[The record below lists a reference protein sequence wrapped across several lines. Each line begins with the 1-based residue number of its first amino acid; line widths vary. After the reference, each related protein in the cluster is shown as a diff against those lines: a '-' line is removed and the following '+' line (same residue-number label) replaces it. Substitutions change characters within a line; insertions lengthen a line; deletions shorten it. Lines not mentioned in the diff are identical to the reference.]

1 MQDPL
6 SRIDLNLLVALQVLM
21 QEKNV
26 TRAAER
32 LFVTQ
37 PAMSKTLN
45 RLRTL
50 LDDELFVRSSHGL
63 TPTPKT
69 LGLERPVNEV
79 LSQLTELVVTNTEFD
94 PANSAA
100 TISLATLGASASV
113 GLPTLINRLRTS
125 APKVMLLS
133 QNIDSKY
140 EERLRSGSLDFA
152 IVARKQHGDDFITHK
167 LMDIKPVLYMRNDH
181 PLASVKRITLEQ
193 RRQYQ
198 HMAVY
203 FPNFETTREDFQK
216 LFASFGILSNV
227 PFLSTNLLVCLETL
241 RETDMLMIASDRLSD
256 SNLVSEHFTCKPLE
270 DSINLK
276 IDALS
281 LVQHVRTKNSPLHQY
296 LTSLI
301 VESFKNRPKRSNCSN
316 SEDDTAANL
325 GAS

>member
-6 SRIDLNLLVALQVLM
+6 SRIDLNLLVSFQVLM

-45 RLRTL
+45 RLRNL

-63 TPTPKT
+63 IPTPKT
-69 LGLERPVNEV
+69 LELEKPVNRI
-79 LSQLTELVVTNTEFD
+79 LAQLTELIVTSTEFD
-94 PANSAA
+94 PANTSA
-100 TISLATLGASASV
+100 TISLATLGASASI
-113 GLPTLINRLRTS
+113 GLPEFIDKLRTQ
-125 APKVMLLS
+125 APNILLIG
-133 QNIDSKY
+133 QNIDNTW

-152 IVARKQHGDDFITHK
+152 IMAKKTFGDEFVTHK
-167 LMDIKPVLYMRNDH
+167 LLNIHPVLYMSRDH
-181 PLASVKRITLEQ
+181 PLAEVEHITREQ

-203 FPNFETTREDFQK
+203 FPNFETTREEIQK
-216 LFASFGILSNV
+216 LFASFGIQSNV

-241 RETDMLMIASDRLSD
+241 RKTDMLMIASKNLYD
-256 SNLVSEHFTCKPLE
+256 SSLVAEHFVYKPLE
-270 DSINLK
+270 DLINLK

-296 LTSLI
+296 LTALI
-301 VESFKNRPKRSNCSN
+301 IESFTENNEDGST
-316 SEDDTAANL
+316 SET
-325 GAS
+325 G

>member
-6 SRIDLNLLVALQVLM
+6 SRIDLNLLVAFQVLM

-45 RLRTL
+45 RLRNM

-63 TPTPKT
+63 SPTPKT
-69 LGLERPVNEV
+69 LELERPVNEI
-79 LSQLTELVVTNTEFD
+79 LSQLTNLMVSNQDFD
-94 PANSAA
+94 PASSAA

-113 GLPTLINRLRTS
+113 GIPRFIDRLRQN

-133 QNIDSKY
+133 QNIDRKW

-152 IVARKQHGDDFITHK
+152 IVAKNQFSDDFITHK
-167 LMDIKPVLYMRNDH
+167 LMNIKPVLYMRKDH
-181 PLASVKRITLEQ
+181 PLAKVKQMTLEQ
-193 RRQYQ
+193 RRKYQ

-203 FPNFETTREDFQK
+203 FPNFETTREEIKK

-227 PFLSTNLLVCLETL
+227 PFLSTNLMVCLETL
-241 RETDMLMIASDRLSD
+241 RSTDMLMIASDRLMESSIVND
-256 SNLVSEHFTCKPLE
+256 NFTFKPLD

-281 LVQHVRTKNSPLHQY
+281 LVQHVRTENSPLHNY
-296 LTSLI
+296 LTKLI
-301 VESFKNRPKRSNCSN
+301 VDSFHEGFEN
-316 SEDDTAANL
+316 
-325 GAS
+325 

>member
-6 SRIDLNLLVALQVLM
+6 SRVDLNLLVAFQVLM

-69 LGLERPVNEV
+69 LELEAPVNHI
-79 LSQLTELVVTNTEFD
+79 LSQLTELMVTNQEFD

-100 TISLATLGASASV
+100 TISLATLGTSASV
-113 GLPTLINRLRTS
+113 GMPIFLEKLRQQ
-125 APKVMLLS
+125 APKVMLIS
-133 QNIDSKY
+133 QNIDDKW
-140 EERLRSGSLDFA
+140 EDRLRSGNLDFA
-152 IVARKQHGDDFITHK
+152 IVAKKKFSQDFVTHR
-167 LMDIKPVLYMRNDH
+167 LMNIKPVLYMRKDH
-181 PLASVKRITLEQ
+181 PLAETEQITLEE
-193 RRQYQ
+193 RRKYQ

-203 FPNFETTREDFQK
+203 FPNFETTREEVQK

-227 PFLSTNLLVCLETL
+227 PFLTTNLMVCLETL
-241 RETDMLMIASDRLSD
+241 KKTDMLMIASDRLID
-256 SNLVSEHFTCKPLE
+256 SSIVAEYFISKPL
-270 DSINLK
+270 DDLINLK

-281 LVQHVRTKNSPLHQY
+281 LVQHVRTKNSPLHKY
-296 LTSLI
+296 LTNMI
-301 VESFKNRPKRSNCSN
+301 VESFNEADSVSLLT
-316 SEDDTAANL
+316 D
-325 GAS
+325 

>member
-6 SRIDLNLLVALQVLM
+6 SRIDLNLLVSFQVLM

-45 RLRTL
+45 RLRIL

-69 LGLERPVNEV
+69 LELEKPVNHI
-79 LSQLTELVVTNTEFD
+79 LNQLTELMVSNLEFD
-94 PANSAA
+94 PANTAA
-100 TISLATLGASASV
+100 TISLATLGTSASV
-113 GLPTLINRLRTS
+113 GLPAFINKLRQN

-133 QNIDSKY
+133 QNIDDKW
-140 EERLRSGSLDFA
+140 EDRLRSGSLDFA
-152 IVARKQHGDDFITHK
+152 IVAKNKFSDDFVTHK
-167 LMDIKPVLYMRNDH
+167 LMSIKPVLYMRNDH
-181 PLASVKRITLEQ
+181 PLAEVEHVTLEQ
-193 RRQYQ
+193 RREYQ

-203 FPNFETTREDFQK
+203 FPNFETTREDMQK

-227 PFLSTNLLVCLETL
+227 PFLTTNLMVCLETL
-241 RETDMLMIASDRLSD
+241 RETDMLMIASDRLMD
-256 SNLVSEHFTCKPLE
+256 SNLVSDHFVSKPLE
-270 DSINLK
+270 DLINLK

-281 LVQHVRTKNSPLHQY
+281 LVQHVRTKNSPLHKY
-296 LTSLI
+296 LTDLI
-301 VESFKNRPKRSNCSN
+301 VESFIEADLAHPHP
-316 SEDDTAANL
+316 E
-325 GAS
+325 